1 MCYICSFALIYPLFF
16 SLLRAPIVPESIKHF
31 SISVI
36 HNHHKWLESFLLIV
50 KVYVIL
56 QSTKMFFFNYWR
68 GLEYNI
74 YFFLQDTPFSSD
86 TKKWG
91 KKGFQWFFF
100 FLVHILQ
107 NLRWVA
113 ILDNTEILSLSYLLI
128 RVMEITSYLKGFY
141 YHGVPLF
148 PLAPAIRI
156 FNYRAKM
163 RECEGFK
170 HNILAFILYPL
181 PQSQRR

>member
-1 MCYICSFALIYPLFF
+1 MKRSWIQYLLFF
-16 SLLRAPIVPESIKHF
+16 TR
-31 SISVI
+31 
-36 HNHHKWLESFLLIV
+36 
-50 KVYVIL
+50 Y
-56 QSTKMFFFNYWR
+56 TFFFRHW
-68 GLEYNI
+68 
-74 YFFLQDTPFSSD
+74 
-86 TKKWG
+86 KWG
-91 KKGFQWFFF
+91 KKGFQCCFFF
-100 FLVHILQ
+100 FSSYST

-113 ILDNTEILSLSYLLI
+113 ILDNTELLSLSYLLI
-128 RVMEITSYLKGFY
+128 RVMEIISYFKGFY

-181 PQSQRR
+181 PQSQRRYLYMYILPNFLVGSYEQGPLLSCYSSLPGIQHLVYT